1 MKISLVVPN
10 RDNLKYFK
18 WSYDSIRKNQGNHEI
33 YICSAADAC
42 KDGTVEYYEELA
54 RNDDKFKY
62 IVNEGPIR
70 LGHTILYDRIV
81 NELVDTDV
89 FIIWHC
95 DMYLCPKTIDYIEK
109 YIQPGTI
116 VSLTRIE
123 PPLHPPGPE
132 KIVQAFGTEPEE
144 FNEAGL
150 LKWFNDTRLTRKD
163 KTTEGIFAPWAIYKS
178 DFQSIGGH
186 DDLYAPQ
193 SKEDSDIFNRF
204 LLNGYKFIQTWEGC
218 VYHMTCRGS
227 RYNPTLTTVGKES
240 DEWLAQNNRSAR
252 NFIRKW
258 GHFVK
263 HNDAMKPIVP
273 KRYDVGF
280 VVLNCDEYKLT
291 LLEPWCDTIY
301 TDVPYDRY
309 INVEQKNTKF
319 NLTKKLKRYEDQK
332 LNDIIIEFDATK
344 ISNNSFEFFNMIQL
358 MLEDSGQIGTLEYD
372 IFKLN
377 INKLN
382 DYSKQLIEIKDEW
395 YNKKLL

>member
-18 WSYDSIRKNQGNHEI
+18 WSYDSIRKNQGNHEV

-42 KDGTVEYYEELA
+42 KDGTVEYYKELA
-54 RNDDKFKY
+54 KKDDKFKY
-62 IVNEGPIR
+62 ITNDGPKR

-81 NELVDTDV
+81 NELVDTDI
-89 FIIWHC
+89 FMIWHC
-95 DMYLCPKTIDYIEK
+95 DMYLCPKTFDYVEK

-144 FNEAGL
+144 FNEEGL
-150 LKWFNDTRLTRKD
+150 LKWISDTKISRKD
-163 KTTEGIFAPWAIYKS
+163 KTTEGIFAPWAIYKH

-186 DDLYAPQ
+186 DVLYAPQ

-204 LLNGYKFIQTWEGC
+204 LLSGYKFIQTWEGC

-263 HNDAMKPIVP
+263 HNDTMKPIVP
-273 KRYDVGF
+273 KRYDIGF
-280 VVLNCDEYKLT
+280 SVINCDDYKLT

-301 TDVPYDRY
+301 TDVQYERY
-309 INVEQKNTKF
+309 VNMEQKNTLF
-319 NLTKKLKRYEDQK
+319 NLKNKLKRYEDQK
-332 LNDIIIEFDATK
+332 TNDVIVQFDANKLTNK
-344 ISNNSFEFFNMIQL
+344 SFEFFDMLQL
-358 MLEDSGQIGTLEYD
+358 ILEDNGQIGESEFD
-372 IFKLN
+372 IFKLR
-377 INKLN
+377 INKLV
-382 DYSKQLIEIKDEW
+382 DYSHNLIDIKDSW
-395 YNKKLL
+395 YVDRLL

>member
-42 KDGTVEYYEELA
+42 KDGTVEHYEELA

-62 IVNEGPIR
+62 IVNEGPDR

-89 FIIWHC
+89 FMIWHC

-132 KIVQAFGTEPEE
+132 KIVQSFGNEPEE
-144 FNEAGL
+144 FNEVGL
-150 LKWFNDTRLTRKD
+150 LKWFNDTRMTRKD

-193 SKEDSDIFNRF
+193 SKEDSDVFNRF

-240 DEWLAQNNRSAR
+240 DEWLAQNNKSAR

-280 VVLNCDEYKLT
+280 VVKNCDAYKLA
-291 LLEPWCDTIY
+291 LLEPWCDSIY
-301 TDVPYDRY
+301 TDVPYELY

-319 NLTKKLKRYEDQK
+319 DLKKKLKRYEDPK
-332 LNDIIIEFDATK
+332 TNDVIMEFDANK
-344 ISNNSFEFFNMIQL
+344 ITNNSFEFLNMLQL
-358 MLEDSGQIGTLEYD
+358 MLEDSGQTGELEFD
-372 IFKLN
+372 IFRLKISKLEDFSKN
-377 INKLN
+377 LIDIKDDWYNNKL
-382 DYSKQLIEIKDEW
+382 L
-395 YNKKLL
+395 